1 MPGANCSIYGC
12 GTSRKHAGISI
23 FRIPAKDDDLST
35 KTREAWVRLV
45 TRDREIDSSLQK
57 QIDQRN
63 IHICE
68 RHFEKN
74 LIETCKFGSS
84 YSYIIIACELKLKG
98 SVLIFIYGSWAYVM
112 EI

>member
-23 FRIPAKDDDLST
+23 FRNPAKDDDLST

-57 QIDQRN
+57 QIDQRT

-84 YSYIIIACELKLKG
+84 YSYIIIACELKG

>member
-35 KTREAWVRLV
+35 KTREAWLRLV
-45 TRDREIDSSLQK
+45 TSLRK
-57 QIDQRN
+57 QIDQRTM
-63 IHICE
+63 HICE

-84 YSYIIIACELKLKG
+84 YIYIIIACELKA
-98 SVLIFIYGSWAYVM
+98 SVLL
-112 EI
+112 

>member
-12 GTSRKHAGISI
+12 GTSRKLVGIGI
-23 FRIPAKDDDLST
+23 FRIPTKDDDLST

-45 TRDREIDSSLQK
+45 TRDREIDASLRN
-57 QIDQRN
+57 QIDQRT

-74 LIETCKFGSS
+74 LVEICKFLSHQLPIDS
-84 YSYIIIACELKLKG
+84 E
-98 SVLIFIYGSWAYVM
+98 
-112 EI
+112 